1 MSAFGDRC
9 EISCARITSR
19 FVMNIAPF
27 VVYVVLGVLL
37 SALLPSLARNG
48 LGLYSCAREASVER
62 ESGCRKPRD
71 RGLRDVEAP
80 RYIGLRVSV
89 SKALK
94 GF

>member
-1 MSAFGDRC
+1 MHEHRDL
-9 EISCARITSR
+9 SR
-19 FVMNIAPF
+19 FGLVFGAF
-27 VVYVVLGVLL
+27 AAVAG
-37 SALLPSLARNG
+37 ALAARVTK
-48 LGLYSCAREASVER
+48 SRVKC

-89 SKALK
+89 SKAPK